1 MITAEPAPD
10 LVDRFRRDL
19 AALEPSCTSLGIA
32 VSGGPDSIALL
43 LLAAAAFPNMVCAA
57 TVDHGLR
64 AEAIDEARFVATLCA
79 SLHVPH
85 QILRADVDTGR
96 ASLQRAA
103 REARYRI
110 LHDWLAREGIGL
122 LATAHHA
129 DDQAETL
136 LMRLL
141 RGAGVGGLSGVRART
156 RLPAPASDIVLIRPM
171 LGWRRAELA
180 SIVNAAGIDPVAD
193 PSNRDPRYDRVRI
206 RQELVTA
213 TWLDPIPLARS
224 AAALAEADAALAWTA
239 DRLYSQRVRATAN
252 DLTFAPEDVP
262 DELRRRILR
271 GILTT
276 LCPGADPRGEELGRL
291 LHSLEGGTTAT
302 LAGVKCTGG
311 SIWRFSCAPPHR
323 RST

>member
-1 MITAEPAPD
+1 MIIAEPAPE
-10 LVDRFRRDL
+10 LVDRFRQDMVAFGPL
-19 AALEPSCTSLGIA
+19 ATSLGLA

-43 LLAAAAFPNMVCAA
+43 LLAAAAYPGMVYAA

-64 AEAIDEARFVATLCA
+64 VEAADEARFVATLCA
-79 SLHVPH
+79 ALDVPH
-85 QILRADVDTGR
+85 HILRADVDTGR
-96 ASLQRAA
+96 ASVQRGA
-103 REARYRI
+103 REARYRS
-110 LHDWLAREGIGL
+110 LHRWLAGEGIGL

-156 RLPAPASDIVLIRPM
+156 RLPAPGSDIVLIRPL

-180 SIVNAAGIDPVAD
+180 SIVDAAGIDAVAD

-206 RQELVTA
+206 RQELETA

-239 DRLYSQRVRATAN
+239 DRLYLQRVGAN
-252 DLTFAPEDVP
+252 AGELTFTPDDVP

-271 GILTT
+271 RILTT
-276 LCPGADPRGEELGRL
+276 LCPDADPRGEELGRL
-291 LHSLEGGTTAT
+291 LHSLEAGTTAT
-302 LAGVKCTGG
+302 LAGVKCRGG